1 MAVQIKEKTMEIE
14 KRLDDGCLTLKVA
27 GRLDTNTSPD
37 LEAELAQEGVREIV
51 FDFAGL
57 EYISSAGLRV
67 LMTAQKAMMAC
78 GGKMSV
84 VSPNETVKG
93 IFDITGM
100 SSIFTIV

>member
-1 MAVQIKEKTMEIE
+1 MQIE
-14 KRLDDGCLTLKVA
+14 KRLDDGVLTLKVL

-37 LEAELAQEGVREIV
+37 LEAELAFDGVREVV
-51 FDFAGL
+51 FDFSAL
-57 EYISSAGLRV
+57 EYISSAGLRI

-84 VSPNETVKG
+84 LNPNETVKG

>member
-1 MAVQIKEKTMEIE
+1 MLIE
-14 KRLDDGCLTLKVA
+14 KQLDDGRLTLKVD
-27 GRLDTNTSPD
+27 GRLDTNTSAD
-37 LEAELAQEGVREIV
+37 LEAELQLDGVREIV
-51 FDFAGL
+51 FDFSGL

-67 LMTAQKAMMAC
+67 LMAAQKAMMSC

-84 VSPNETVKG
+84 LSPNETVRS